1 MIKAICNFQIVSFYS
16 SGTFVYICKKYKEG
30 HEPTAP
36 PPTETPSGHCYDDGS
51 TNEFNHNC
59 YKWLT
64 RPEGYSWADAVKA
77 CDEVEVPEAAEHF
90 HLASI
95 HSERESAFIK
105 TMYTYIPNENQNTV
119 FWFGASD
126 ETTEGEWSYVDGS
139 AFDYTHW
146 EGNEPN
152 NQVLSLVRI

>member
-1 MIKAICNFQIVSFYS
+1 M
-16 SGTFVYICKKYKEG
+16 
-30 HEPTAP
+30 
-36 PPTETPSGHCYDDGS
+36 
-51 TNEFNHNC
+51 
-59 YKWLT
+59 T

-105 TMYTYIPNENQNTV
+105 TMYTYLPNENQNTI

-139 AFDYTHW
+139 KFDYTHW

-152 NQVLSLVRI
+152 NQVLSLIGILFVSSLNYNIIQ